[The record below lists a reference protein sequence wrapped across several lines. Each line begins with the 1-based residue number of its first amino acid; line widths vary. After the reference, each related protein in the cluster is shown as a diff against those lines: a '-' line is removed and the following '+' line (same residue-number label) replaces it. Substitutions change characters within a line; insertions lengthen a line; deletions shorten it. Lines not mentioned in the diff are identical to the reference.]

1 MDRKKDDFY
10 YLEKIHKDIDFILL
24 HMKNVGKNQL
34 QEKEKASSVDEA
46 KINSLI
52 EERLQAK
59 KERNYQKAD
68 EIRDILTGMGII
80 IKDTKEGT
88 TWQIG

>member
-34 QEKEKASSVDEA
+34 KKKKKASFLSE
-46 KINSLI
+46 KI
-52 EERLQAK
+52 EK
-59 KERNYQKAD
+59 
-68 EIRDILTGMGII
+68 IL
-80 IKDTKEGT
+80 
-88 TWQIG
+88 